1 MKPWARTLIKSGF
14 KSVFKAIAGL
24 VPLHWLG
31 IVARRRPGRKGR
43 RIATSSLVSV
53 ARAADSIVGTW
64 QLVSW
69 TGEETES
76 KAVHKNFGDHPSGL
90 VTFTSDGRMMIM
102 FVDPARKAPAS
113 PKATDAEA
121 AQLYRTMVAY
131 AGKYRIEG
139 DKIIQ
144 SPEISWNQAF
154 TGTQLTRIFEVQGDR
169 LEYKTPPFVSPF
181 IGKEIVATLVWER

>member
-1 MKPWARTLIKSGF
+1 MKSAF
-14 KSVFKAIAGL
+14 KVIAVIAL
-24 VPLHWLG
+24 
-31 IVARRRPGRKGR
+31 
-43 RIATSSLVSV
+43 ATSSLVSV

-69 TGEETES
+69 TEEETES

-102 FVDPARKAPAS
+102 FVDPARKPSAS

-144 SPEISWNQAF
+144 SPEVSWNQAF
-154 TGTQLTRIFEVQGDR
+154 TGTELTRIFEVQGDR
-169 LEYKTPPFVSPF
+169 LEYKTTPFVSPF
-181 IGKEIVATLVWER
+181 LGKEMVATLVWERVK